1 MAAAML
7 RLNLRNILNS
17 IPGLGCP
24 QAKIHI
30 LEPYRVEILVK
41 APQAV
46 PRVASRH
53 EECAGG
59 LLHRA
64 LEIQIPIQVSITPV
78 DRISRPQTVDS
89 QKLEGQG

>member
-1 MAAAML
+1 MAAPML
-7 RLNLRNILNS
+7 RLNLRNRLNLIS
-17 IPGLGCP
+17 SLGCP

-41 APQAV
+41 APQSV

-53 EECAGG
+53 QECAGG

-64 LEIQIPIQVSITPV
+64 LES
-78 DRISRPQTVDS
+78 
-89 QKLEGQG
+89 

>member
-7 RLNLRNILNS
+7 RLNLRNILNLIS
-17 IPGLGCP
+17 SLGCT
-24 QAKIHI
+24 QAEIHI

-41 APQAV
+41 TSQAV
-46 PRVASRH
+46 PGVASRH

-59 LLHRA
+59 LLYRA
-64 LEIQIPIQVSITPV
+64 PESQVPIQVSITPV
-78 DRISRPQTVDS
+78 DWISRPQTVDS

>member
-1 MAAAML
+1 MAALML
-7 RLNLRNILNS
+7 RLNLRNILNLIS
-17 IPGLGCP
+17 SLGCA

-30 LEPYRVEILVK
+30 LEPYRVEIFVK

-59 LLHRA
+59 LLRRT
-64 LEIQIPIQVSITPV
+64 LESQIPIQVSITPV
-78 DRISRPQTVDS
+78 DRISRPQAIDP
-89 QKLEGQG
+89 QKL